1 MMSPLLHE
9 QESLMYTVYFAPR
22 GKTRIL
28 NLGHLL
34 AQRYLSAT
42 DRLIGFIGDAGSG
55 KSLLIRGMF
64 PGLELTNDDEGVNVR
79 PLPLLEGMDRGFF
92 SGHTFHL
99 DVRFEAAFHA
109 LPMLADAVRDAV
121 RNGKRVIVEHFDM
134 LYPVLGMNAE
144 VLIGIGEEVILT
156 RPNLFGPLP
165 KDIADIV
172 HTSIRY
178 RKMAHTAE
186 DLTSKVLEERFG
198 FPHGQQHGDV
208 RHGFVLRFIEK
219 PSIDLSA
226 LEEAVRTYIREDLDV
241 SFLDD
246 AHIRIGTEDR
256 FHCTGPRIHVHR
268 TGEIDNFRLIRECQ
282 FDPISGL
289 YELVGLVG
297 AEQSREIND
306 LNRLS
311 F

>member
-1 MMSPLLHE
+1 MSHPLLHE

-22 GKTRIL
+22 GKVRIL

-64 PGLELTNDDEGVNVR
+64 PGLELTNDDEGVNIR
-79 PLPLLEGMDRGFF
+79 PLPLLDGADRGFF

-99 DVRFEAAFHA
+99 DVRFEAAFTP
-109 LPMLADAVRDAV
+109 LPVLAEAVRAAV
-121 RNGKRVIVEHFDM
+121 RQGKRVIVEHFDM
-134 LYPVLGMNAE
+134 LYPALGMNAE
-144 VLIGIGEEVILT
+144 VLVGIGEEVILT

-172 HTSIRY
+172 FASIRY
-178 RKMAHTAE
+178 RKMVHTAE
-186 DLTSKVLEERFG
+186 DLTCKVLEEQFG
-198 FPHGQQHGDV
+198 FPHSQQHGDV
-208 RHGFVLRFIEK
+208 RHGFVLRFAK
-219 PSIDLSA
+219 NPDLDVAA
-226 LEEAVRTYIREDLDV
+226 LEGAVKAYIAENLTV

-246 AHIRIGTEDR
+246 VHIRIGNHER
-256 FHCTGPRIHVHR
+256 FHCTGPRIHVGH
-268 TGEIDNFRLIRECQ
+268 TGEIENFRLVRECQ
-282 FDPISGL
+282 FDSISGQ

-297 AEQSREIND
+297 PERSTDIKD
-306 LNRLS
+306 LNKLTL
-311 F
+311 

>member
-1 MMSPLLHE
+1 MMSALLHE

-22 GKTRIL
+22 GQTRIL

-79 PLPLLEGMDRGFF
+79 PLPLLEGTDRGFF
-92 SGHTFHL
+92 SGHTYHL
-99 DVRFEAAFHA
+99 DVRFEAAFHS
-109 LPMLADAVRDAV
+109 LPELAGAVREAI
-121 RNGKRVIVEHFDM
+121 RNGKRVIIEHFDM
-134 LYPVLGMNAE
+134 LYPALGVNAE
-144 VLIGIGEEVILT
+144 VLVGIGEEVILT

-165 KDIADIV
+165 KDLADIV
-172 HTSIRY
+172 HKSIRY
-178 RKMAHTAE
+178 RKMVHTAE
-186 DLTSKVLEERFG
+186 DLTSKVLEEVFG
-198 FPHGQQHGDV
+198 FPHGQLHSDV
-208 RHGFVLRFIEK
+208 RHGFVLRFPEK
-219 PSIDLSA
+219 PALDIPA
-226 LEEAVRTYIREDLDV
+226 LEEAVLAYIRQNLEV

-246 AHIRIGTEDR
+246 THIRIGTEGR

-268 TGEIDNFRLIRECQ
+268 TGEIENFRLVRECQ
-282 FDPISGL
+282 YDPISRK

-297 AEQSREIND
+297 PERSNDISD
-306 LNRLS
+306 LNRLT